1 MSGWKWTI
9 FASRRPCFP
18 ALKRGWSYLHSLV
31 YMLTFMQLYNDA
43 THIQTI
49 RKHAD
54 MLSLSGSSKCI
65 GQLPLIFF
73 AYMYLYLNIYF
84 GLVLFSLEGV
94 WGWLIPTV
102 QAVVITDGV
111 EEWWG
116 GQDAVLAAVTL
127 VSVTRI
133 VSLKHWISSENY
145 KYEAFVSMNNNIFWY
160 KMYSSGHCF
169 PEHWN
174 YWYRVYSSG
183 KKKRSKPSST

>member
-1 MSGWKWTI
+1 MQHIYRPYVNMQTCCLCLALANASGN
-9 FASRRPCFP
+9 
-18 ALKRGWSYLHSLV
+18 Y
-31 YMLTFMQLYNDA
+31 
-43 THIQTI
+43 
-49 RKHAD
+49 
-54 MLSLSGSSKCI
+54 
-65 GQLPLIFF
+65 PLFFF